1 MKKLFILTIL
11 GSLAL
16 SSCSDLDL
24 DGAQAQQIKENAEE
38 LFGIIDPNQDWRC
51 IDSGSIQVTAD
62 APLNNITKIQIL
74 TESPFFNDQAKVL
87 AEVNVSKGE
96 TKKLSF
102 ESPRGNDLLVA
113 ACVDD
118 DGHYYVKGFSL
129 QDTKVSFSS
138 SAQTRTRSGFT
149 RASVSTPDLSQIKML
164 AENSI
169 NSFNAERTIRA
180 NANANSGSISHWRNT
195 GWENDRLWLA
205 SGSVGNGWYFN
216 NGAIYRDVD
225 PITPDEKDE
234 LTTIFKS
241 CLYRDGSGT
250 NKRDNLKLINE
261 GSAVQLFDN
270 HLISN
275 GKAPISFIPVQL
287 ASTEAGMCDLYYYYF
302 TESEVEA
309 SGMSKTEY
317 IKHLPKFKA
326 VDFATEKSVFTS
338 SKKFDF
344 EKHHEFILPYYGSP
358 SDFEKVEKTLK
369 HLNYKVQSGLYRIK
383 NAEKGKCLTHS
394 TKNNVDESMMDPFA
408 NDNARL
414 PYQLWQLFLNE
425 KDSTVLFYNIG
436 SGTFLYSYNKDRP
449 SFKEISEGN
458 VSNCSFF
465 FVDEN
470 DKKTTQQSN
479 IRIAQLNPTDWTNK
493 IVIKSDASIRI
504 ASEWKNKTIRAT
516 LTWTIEEYEPASSY
530 ADIMKTPSDIG
541 LGTYT
546 YEDPDITPSPIIPA
560 GYNIGFMLRKVGSN
574 YWNDMS
580 GCMYSYG
587 ELNTETNQFGQFKNA
602 LRINNSN
609 YSMEINSPRIGMFN
623 ANLKT
628 YLCFED
634 GSDCNFSD
642 IIIELGG
649 FNINAI
655 EKDFTGEISVKPEA
669 VADPVISTS
678 AVSGTYLFED
688 IPEDRTARMAY
699 TMCFED
705 RPGSADYDLN
715 DVVLRCVRSKTKTDE
730 VQLSI
735 IAVGATDNLYLEGI
749 EGTLLDDETDL
760 MSKEIHAFF
769 RVEDETGEARFVN
782 TMQGRGSD
790 YSPKSS
796 WYRIA
801 SDMSIPKFLSK
812 IKVRNASTGQT
823 IGVPEVGKPPYA
835 LILPGDFDY
844 PREYMGI
851 DKAYRTFQ
859 NWVQNAQM
867 YNSWMDFIESEDYVI
882 INQFSK

>member
-275 GKAPISFIPVQL
+275 GKAPITFIPVQL
-287 ASTEAGMCDLYYYYF
+287 ASTEAGLCDLYYYYF
-302 TESEVEA
+302 KESDVAA
-309 SGMSKTEY
+309 SGLSKTEY
-317 IKHLPKFKA
+317 IKRLPKFKA
-326 VDFATEKSVFTS
+326 VDFATEKSVFAGGTE
-338 SKKFDF
+338 F

-358 SDFEKVEKTLK
+358 SNFKPVEKTLI
-369 HLNYKVQSGLYRIK
+369 HAGYTVEPGFYRIK
-383 NAEKGKCLTHS
+383 NSEKGMCLTFSSENDIVH
-394 TKNNVDESMMDPFA
+394 SMMNPFA
-408 NDNARL
+408 DDDSRL
-414 PYQLWQLFLNE
+414 PNQLWQLFTN
-425 KDSTVLFYNIG
+425 KSDNSVLFYNVG
-436 SGTFLYSYNKDRP
+436 TGTFLYSKDKNRP
-449 SFKEISEGN
+449 SFKEISEN
-458 VSNCSFF
+458 ILINCGFIF
-465 FVDEN
+465 LDEN
-470 DKKTTQQSN
+470 DNQTTRKN
-479 IRIAQLNPTDWTNK
+479 DVRIAQLSPADWANK
-493 IVIKSDASIRI
+493 CCIKSDASIKI
-504 ASEWKNKTIRAT
+504 AGDKNKTIRAT
-516 LTWTIEEYEPASSY
+516 VIWTMEKYEPSASVAS
-530 ADIMKTPSDIG
+530 TLNPVETVG
-541 LGTYT
+541 LGSTIYVN
-546 YEDPDITPSPIIPA
+546 PDVTPSPIIEA
-560 GYNIGFMLRKVGSN
+560 GYNIGFMLRKVGG
-574 YWNDMS
+574 DMWKDKS
-580 GCMYSYG
+580 GCLYSYG
-587 ELNTETNQFGQFKNA
+587 ELNTEINNFGQF
-602 LRINNSN
+602 NSAVKYYTMQLN
-609 YSMEINSPRIGMFN
+609 DPRIAMFN

-628 YLCFED
+628 YLAFED